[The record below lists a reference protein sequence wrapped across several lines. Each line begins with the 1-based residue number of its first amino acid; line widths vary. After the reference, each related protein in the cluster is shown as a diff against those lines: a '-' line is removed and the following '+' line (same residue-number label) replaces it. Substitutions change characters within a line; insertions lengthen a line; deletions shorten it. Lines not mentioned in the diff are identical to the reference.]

1 MRAALLRCSRSYRDT
16 LPASRLCSGI
26 MSKDP
31 NASNPSAFLK
41 NVLGRPV
48 VVKLNSGVDYR
59 GAGAATWPWLCCAA
73 DPGLHGNESL
83 TLIATFAQ
91 ACSRASTAS

>member
-1 MRAALLRCSRSYRDT
+1 
-16 LPASRLCSGI
+16 

-59 GAGAATWPWLCCAA
+59 GAAVASLPWLCGAAT
-73 DPGLHGNESL
+73 PGEQESEAL
-83 TLIATFAQ
+83 ALFAILSQ
-91 ACSRASTAS
+91 AYSLAWTAS